1 MNLTS
6 IREDALKLIDS
17 GSGRVCGV
25 RIDALAEQVLDLI
38 EHYEQQGQRIEQLNE
53 VLHTTRRRL
62 KETLH
67 IIEDARLKDHEE
79 GGYT

>member
-6 IREDALKLIDS
+6 MREDATKLINS
-17 GSGRVCGV
+17 GNGRIRGV
-25 RIDALAEQVLDLI
+25 RVDALAEQVLDLI

-67 IIEDARLKDHEE
+67 IIEDSL
-79 GGYT
+79 